1 MHPTRPGD
9 GPPPP
14 SPPSPPSPTGLG
26 GSASRR
32 RKRVDSSPSLPLAF
46 SASVL
51 NPKRSRAQPESTT
64 EKELDNSNTKEQ
76 AKMNSAKTLGKRPEV
91 VDLTG
96 PSSTQWGTG
105 NTATAARKSMA
116 AAAPPTAFQPHT
128 GARKLVIKNLRV
140 PAPKR
145 AEQVQSYYDKT
156 SEDLEAA
163 LSAVFANEP
172 PRVPLERLYR
182 GVEDLCTHGQA
193 RQLYRRLQTQ
203 CETHLQ
209 NTVLGNI
216 RAQTLGVS
224 DVETLRTVHMQ
235 WLAWVQQSTLIRS
248 MFSYLDRAYLVNERS
263 LPQINDMLIA
273 QFRRMVFDAKDDRDR
288 GVEVVDGGNA
298 AEDPPDPS
306 RPSALLGRKILA
318 GMCEL
323 VDQDRRSDPVFDAAL
338 LRNAVSMLHVFNV
351 YGTFFEPL
359 FLKESLFFVLD
370 FVQERET
377 SANLRQYIQACEAL
391 IVRETV
397 RCNAFN
403 FDSSTKKQLLSS
415 IERALIVDRGAKL
428 LDTDSVAQLLDAS
441 DVASMKALYAL
452 LRLPGLHKRLR
463 APWEA
468 YVERTGLAI
477 VTDAARGDEMVVR
490 LLLLRRTLDVMIRD
504 AFGRDDFF
512 THGMRDAFG
521 RFINHRDVSKAW
533 TTGASKV
540 GEMIAK
546 HLDMLLRGGLKTL
559 PPTLLSD
566 NRDRI
571 DAERSGQASTGDEDA
586 ELDRQLDQGLE
597 LFRFIQGKDVFEA
610 FYKKDLARRLLMGRS
625 ASQDAERNM
634 LSKLKT
640 ECGSSFT
647 HNLEQM
653 FRDQE
658 LSRDEMAKYQQ
669 WLQGT
674 GRADSEEASKSSS
687 VDLQVSVLS
696 AAAWPTYKETALNL
710 PPEVLS
716 QVNLFDKYY
725 KTRHTGRLLMWTH
738 TLGHCLVKARF
749 NRGVK
754 ELMVSSF
761 QAAILMLFN
770 QAEADADSNG
780 VLSYEQIGEA
790 TALEGPDLAR
800 TLQSLACGKVRVLT
814 KHPKGRDVGVND
826 TFTVNKAFT
835 DPKFRIKINQIQLK
849 ETKEENAATYERV
862 SADRQFETQAAIV
875 RIMKSRKTLAHAQLV
890 AEVISQTKSRGAL
903 DPADIKQNIEKL
915 IEKDYLEREDGKYV
929 YLA

>member
-14 SPPSPPSPTGLG
+14 SSPSPPSPSPPSRPSPLVD
-26 GSASRR
+26 GSPSRR
-32 RKRVDSSPSLPLAF
+32 RKRVDSTPSLPLAF

-51 NPKRSRAQPESTT
+51 HPKRSRVQGESDREKGK
-64 EKELDNSNTKEQ
+64 EKENDKT
-76 AKMNSAKTLGKRPEV
+76 MSAKTLGKRPDV

-96 PSSTQWGTG
+96 PSSHWGTP
-105 NTATAARKSMA
+105 KSGPGAMA
-116 AAAPPTAFQPHT
+116 PTAFQPHA

-140 PAPKR
+140 SAPAAR
-145 AEQVQSYYDKT
+145 AEQTKTYYDKT
-156 SEDLEAA
+156 AADIEAA
-163 LSAVFANEP
+163 LQAVFANQA

-193 RQLYRRLQTQ
+193 RQLYKRLSALVRA
-203 CETHLQ
+203 HL
-209 NTVLGNI
+209 NETVLSTI
-216 RAQTLGVS
+216 RMQTLGAS
-224 DVETLRTVHMQ
+224 DVETLRTVYVQ
-235 WLAWVQQSTLIRS
+235 WLAWVKQSTVVRS
-248 MFSYLDRAYLVNERS
+248 MFSYLDRAFLMNERT

-273 QFRRMVFDAKDDRDR
+273 QYRKMVFDAKED
-288 GVEVVDGGNA
+288 EQTEEEK
-298 AEDPPDPS
+298 AEMDTGPS
-306 RPSALLGRKILA
+306 SKIGKRLLA

-323 VDQDRRSDPVFDAAL
+323 VDQDRHGDAGFDAAL
-338 LRNAVSMLHVFNV
+338 LRNAVSMLHIFNV

-359 FLKESLFFVLD
+359 FLRTSEAFVRD
-370 FVQERET
+370 FVQERESSSSST
-377 SANLRQYIQACEAL
+377 DLRQYIQACEAL
-391 IVRETV
+391 IVRESV

-403 FDSSTKKQLLSS
+403 LDSSTKKQLLHM
-415 IERALIVDRGAKL
+415 IERVLIVDRDAKL
-428 LDTDSVAQLLDAS
+428 LDAASLAALVDAN
-441 DVASMKALYAL
+441 DVAAVKTLYSL

-468 YVERTGLAI
+468 YVEKTGLAI
-477 VTDAARGDEMVVR
+477 VTDTAHGDEMVVR
-490 LLLLRRTLDVMIRD
+490 LLLLRRTLDVMVRD

-521 RFINHRDVSKAW
+521 RFINDRAVGKAW
-533 TTGASKV
+533 GGSTGASKV

-546 HLDMLLRGGLKTL
+546 HLDLLLRGGLKTL
-559 PPTLLSD
+559 PPKLLSD
-566 NRDRI
+566 NKDI
-571 DAERSGQASTGDEDA
+571 QDAERSGQASTGGDEDA

-597 LFRFIQGKDVFEA
+597 LFRFIHGKDVFEA

-640 ECGSSFT
+640 ECGSSLT

-658 LSRDEMAKYQQ
+658 LSRDEMAAYKQ
-669 WLQGT
+669 WLQGR
-674 GRADSEEASKSSS
+674 GKDEADGGEGDKKSSKGA

-696 AAAWPTYKETALNL
+696 AAAWPSYPDTALNL
-710 PPEVLS
+710 PPEVLA
-716 QVNLFDKYY
+716 QVDLFDKYY
-725 KTRHTGRLLMWTH
+725 KTKHTGRRLTWTH

-761 QAAILMLFN
+761 QAAVLLLFN
-770 QAEADADSNG
+770 QADEDPENNG
-780 VLSYEQIGEA
+780 VLSYAQIGQA
-790 TALEGPDLAR
+790 TALTGPDLAR

-814 KHPKGRDVGVND
+814 KHPKGRDVGVSD

-875 RIMKSRKTLAHAQLV
+875 RIMKSRKSLAHAQLV